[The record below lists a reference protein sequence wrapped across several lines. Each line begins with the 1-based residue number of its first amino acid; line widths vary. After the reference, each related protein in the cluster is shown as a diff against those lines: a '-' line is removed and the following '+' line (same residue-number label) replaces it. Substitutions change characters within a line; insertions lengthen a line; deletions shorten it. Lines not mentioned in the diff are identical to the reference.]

1 MRRTLST
8 ARRRIERLPSRNAA
22 ISSILSYNTVRI
34 NVEVSVP
41 AVFTARQTPE
51 GGALPRLSS
60 EYCAAFQSMPRGKTL
75 KLAFRTLS
83 MAWRLVVRLQGGQQC
98 RHTTEIRSEV
108 SRPPDLFRTA
118 SSRNRKV
125 SSLLLSGFGR
135 AGATANA
142 SGHFPRL
149 FRSVSLDRY
158 IHTPHHRPSSQV
170 TLGSAQTCQGTLGSL
185 DSPSAAASLTER
197 RSALKHR
204 RKPLPQRRSAV
215 ASHLALTRNAPQ
227 RSARRQRLKTL

>member
-1 MRRTLST
+1 MKIAFRTLSM
-8 ARRRIERLPSRNAA
+8 ARRRIERL
-22 ISSILSYNTVRI
+22 
-34 NVEVSVP
+34 
-41 AVFTARQTPE
+41 
-51 GGALPRLSS
+51 
-60 EYCAAFQSMPRGKTL
+60 
-75 KLAFRTLS
+75 
-83 MAWRLVVRLQGGQQC
+83 QGVQFC

-149 FRSVSLDRY
+149 FRSVSLDRH

-170 TLGSAQTCQGTLGSL
+170 TLGSAQTRQGPLGSL
-185 DSPSAAASLTER
+185 DSPSAAASSDEEHYAFQR
-197 RSALKHR
+197 R

-215 ASHLALTRNAPQ
+215 SSYFTHLRNAPQ
-227 RSARRQRLKTL
+227 RAAPSPWRRSPRLN